1 MLGAAMGQ
9 WLPWDL
15 GFRWRGM
22 AETLGPA
29 GARWGLEDPQVTMGE
44 AILKTVVSHWWYPHD
59 LGHLDI
65 WRMKKNNWTLEI
77 CGGYL
82 SFKMF
87 DLSFKQRKFGYVG
100 DLFLSK
106 WTCLFLQ
113 GTKMCYNQTHLPYRP
128 YQCNAEHCGT
138 ATAVSVPENTCSD
151 WAGICL
157 WWLWLV

>member
-29 GARWGLEDPQVTMGE
+29 GGWKIPKSPWVKQYFFNGRKSLVVPPWLWTPWYLEDE
-44 AILKTVVSHWWYPHD
+44 KS
-59 LGHLDI
+59 
-65 WRMKKNNWTLEI
+65 NWALEI
-77 CGGYL
+77 FGGYL

-87 DLSFKQRKFGYVG
+87 DLSFKQRKFGYLG

-138 ATAVSVPENTCSD
+138 ATAASVPENTCSD